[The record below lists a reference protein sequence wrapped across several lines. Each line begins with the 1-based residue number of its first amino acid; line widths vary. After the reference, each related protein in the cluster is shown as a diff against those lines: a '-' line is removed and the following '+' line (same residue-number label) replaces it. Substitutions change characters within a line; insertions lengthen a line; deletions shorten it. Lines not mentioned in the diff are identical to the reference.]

1 MVDKMA
7 VPDVSSPKNLQSPA
21 PGSVLTASSAA
32 TLPAIAVAL
41 NDVLIG
47 VTGATGF
54 LGTALVERL
63 LRGVPGCELAL
74 VVRSSRRTS
83 AVERVRREILRNDC
97 FDRLRTDLGDTFEA
111 EMERRVL
118 QHVIDGD
125 VSKDGMGMSAEGLAI
140 LSRCHTVIHSAA
152 AVAFDS
158 PLDYAVETNLMGPT
172 RLAEAMRTAGCTG
185 HLVAVSTC
193 YVAGKRRGPSPER
206 VLSETPFSPD
216 LDWRAEVA
224 GARRMRADI
233 DATSRTT
240 KQLEEFRKLAR
251 RELGAAGEPLLAA
264 KTEKLR
270 DEWVRDELVAAGIAR
285 ASSLGWPDAYA
296 YTKALGERALQ
307 ETKGSVPVSIVRP
320 SIIESALAE
329 PVPGWIR
336 GFRMAEPIIVSYARG
351 LLKEFPG
358 VPEGVID
365 VIPVDMVVAAIIAVA
380 AAGPDL
386 TTDVPAV
393 YQVASGSRRPLR
405 YRQLV
410 DNVRDWFT
418 EHPTYDSDGSPVMVP
433 EWNFPGRGRVEQQL
447 DRATN
452 NLKRAERIISVLPVR
467 GSRAEF
473 AAKLE
478 EKRAQA
484 ERAQGY
490 VALYGAY
497 TETEAIFQVDRLI
510 ALFERM
516 PAEDQRA
523 FLFDPAVIDW
533 DQYVREVHLPSVV
546 RNARMKMSP
555 GKSKTASR
563 AERGRKAVLSPDRH
577 VAAFDLENTLI
588 ASNVVESFG
597 FLATRDM
604 SAMERTRFVAD
615 MFRQAPS
622 MLKLDRKDRGDFLRS
637 FYRRYE
643 DAPAALV
650 KEDAWEYLSQLVI
663 TKSFPAGIRRV
674 REHRALGHRTILIT
688 GALDFLVE
696 PLRPLFDEIV
706 AANMIERP
714 NGTFSGELNVS
725 PPTGE
730 ARALIL
736 AQYCEAEGLSLEE
749 TVSYADSAS
758 DLPMLEIAGHPV
770 AVNPEPKLATIARKR
785 GWHVENWE
793 KAPGG
798 PRPLLPIGPLNPTRI
813 LGPNS
818 FSRRSR

>member
-1 MVDKMA
+1 MVDKIT
-7 VPDVSSPKNLQSPA
+7 VPDRSSPDSSPQA
-21 PGSVLTASSAA
+21 VLPTPPEQ
-32 TLPAIAVAL
+32 LPAIAVAL
-41 NDVLIG
+41 GGVKIA

-63 LRGVPGCELAL
+63 LRGVPTCEVAL
-74 VVRSSRRTS
+74 IVRSSRRTS
-83 AVERVRREILRNDC
+83 SVERVRREILRNDC
-97 FDRLRTDLGDTFEA
+97 FDRLREQLGDTFDSV
-111 EMERRVL
+111 MEQRVL
-118 QHVIDGD
+118 RHVIDGD
-125 VSKDGMGMSAEGLAI
+125 VSRDGLGLSAEGLAG
-140 LSRCHTVIHSAA
+140 LHGCHTVIHSAA

-158 PLDYAVETNLMGPT
+158 PLDSAVETNLMGPT
-172 RLAEAMRTAGCTG
+172 RVAEAMRNAECPG

-193 YVAGKRRGPSPER
+193 YVAGKRRGASPER
-206 VLSETPFSPD
+206 VLPDTPFSTEV
-216 LDWRAEVA
+216 DWRGEVA
-224 GARRMRADI
+224 AARRMRADI
-233 DATSRTT
+233 DATSRTI
-240 KQLEEFRKLAR
+240 KQLELFRKAAR
-251 RELGAAGEPLLAA
+251 SELGAAGEPLLAA

-270 DEWVRDELVAAGIAR
+270 EEWVKEQLVAAGIAR

-307 ETKGSVPVSIVRP
+307 ETRGTVPVSIVRP

-358 VPEGVID
+358 VPEGVVD

-380 AAGPDL
+380 AAGPD
-386 TTDVPAV
+386 TKSTVPAV
-393 YQVASGSRRPLR
+393 YQVASGSRKPLR
-405 YRQLV
+405 YRQMV
-410 DNVRDWFT
+410 DNTRDFFT
-418 EHPTYDSDGSPVMVP
+418 KTPSYDSDGSPIIVP

-447 DRATN
+447 NRATRT
-452 NLKRAERIISVLPVR
+452 LKTAERIISVLPVR
-467 GSRAEF
+467 GERAEF

-484 ERAQGY
+484 ERAQSY
-490 VALYGAY
+490 VSLYGAY
-497 TETEAIFQVDRLI
+497 TETEAIFQVDKLI
-510 ALFERM
+510 GLFNRM
-516 PAEDQRA
+516 PAEDQRE
-523 FLFDPAVIDW
+523 FLFDPVVIDW
-533 DQYVREVHLPSVV
+533 DHYVTNIHLPSVV
-546 RNARMKMSP
+546 RNARMKMTP

-563 AERGRKAVLSPDRH
+563 SDRGRKLILSPDRH

-604 SAMERTRFVAD
+604 SAVERTRFVAD
-615 MFRQAPS
+615 MFRQAPA
-622 MLKLDRKDRGDFLRS
+622 MLKLDRQDRGDFLRA

-643 DAPAALV
+643 DAPVQLM
-650 KEDAWEYLSQLVI
+650 KDDAWEYLSQLVI

-696 PLRPLFDEIV
+696 PLRPLFDEII
-706 AANMIERP
+706 AASMLERP
-714 NGTFSGELNVS
+714 DGTFSGELDVS

-736 AQYCEAEGLSLEE
+736 AKYCDAENLSLEE
-749 TVSYADSAS
+749 AVSYADSAS

-785 GWHVENWE
+785 GWHIEHWA

-798 PRPLLPIGPLNPTRI
+798 PRPLLPIGPLNPTRRI
-813 LGPNS
+813 ASISGK
-818 FSRRSR
+818 RS